1 MGVSTFHWQIDDK
14 TQSIDMMGVRTGNGG
29 YTIKSTNENI
39 VTAQFIPA
47 WWNPSN
53 EFINSIG
60 IRITYKGMEGEAS
73 LVINDSEGLSKTMDV
88 IIE

>member
-39 VTAQFIPA
+39 VTA
-47 WWNPSN
+47 
-53 EFINSIG
+53 
-60 IRITYKGMEGEAS
+60 
-73 LVINDSEGLSKTMDV
+73 
-88 IIE
+88 